1 MIYLFAFLIVALSAF
16 LWRVRGGLRFC
27 GHKAPLNKI
36 WYAVAFACYGCLYF
50 GWTVENF
57 IVGFICCY
65 VSYQAYGW
73 GLYIGRLLY
82 GGELKPNL
90 TQYRECELI
99 DDLLYSLHITI
110 KGTKYY
116 LYQFPKLFGFCGTTL
131 TGLII
136 TFLWGLFLGSIP
148 VMLSGI
154 CMGVCYWIGGKLE
167 KFYAL
172 GKGGWNWG
180 EWIFGT
186 VEGAVL
192 AYILLW

>member
-1 MIYLFAFLIVALSAF
+1 MIYLYSFLIVILSSF
-16 LWRVRGGLRFC
+16 LWRVRGGLRFW

-36 WYAVAFACYGCLYF
+36 WYAVGFACYGCFYF
-50 GWTVENF
+50 SWTIENLL
-57 IVGFICCY
+57 VGFICCY
-65 VSYQAYGW
+65 VSYQSYGW
-73 GLYIGRLLY
+73 GLYIGRLLN

-136 TFLWGLFLGSIP
+136 TFLWGLFLGNLT
-148 VMLSGI
+148 VMLSGLA
-154 CMGVCYWIGGKLE
+154 MGICYWLGGKIEAFLPI
-167 KFYAL
+167 
-172 GKGGWNWG
+172 GKNGWNWG
-180 EWIFGT
+180 EVFAGIWFGF
-186 VEGAVL
+186 VL
-192 AYILLW
+192 AIELLW